1 MARRFWTLTSTFL
14 VSTNS
19 SEQHLSM
26 LLCIVSIFYDSW
38 PPRPA
43 SHQLAVEVVCFVAKV
58 WRNVRGQYQFKTAE
72 VTSDL
77 SAAMFF
83 GGIDLYSVHW
93 VHEANRNLASSRY
106 YSDFAI
112 VHHSRF
118 CEANRDLVPGSPAR
132 TKICDVTQWSLYHQK
147 TWRRLSLTS
156 LPPFWIDIDRGHSF
170 TLLPRNYL
178 YRQVVLSFKLGA
190 KYHRLQRDELESNA
204 YLVSDGCGCN
214 YVVFTSC
221 SCYAMWQCER

>member
-1 MARRFWTLTSTFL
+1 M
-14 VSTNS
+14 
-19 SEQHLSM
+19 
-26 LLCIVSIFYDSW
+26 
-38 PPRPA
+38 
-43 SHQLAVEVVCFVAKV
+43 

-93 VHEANRNLASSRY
+93 VHEATKLCIASIEYTKQNRNLVSSRC

-118 CEANRDLVPGSPAR
+118 CEANRNIWFQGVLLELKYVTSPNGCC
-132 TKICDVTQWSLYHQK
+132 TNLSHQK

-156 LPPFWIDIDRGHSF
+156 LPPFWID
-170 TLLPRNYL
+170 TYWPRTFLHTFATKLSIIIIIIYL
-178 YRQVVLSFKLGA
+178 MLGA
-190 KYHRLQRDELESNA
+190 YAYRFLKWWMLKRDKIVSRRLSYYR
-204 YLVSDGCGCN
+204 YCGDIGI
-214 YVVFTSC
+214 VIMSTLSAFSL
-221 SCYAMWQCER
+221 